1 MIELQNNQL
10 TFRFPKVH
18 KKAVCQID
26 FQRTLQIPDDN
37 REYPLPR
44 VWVDFPWS
52 T

>member
-18 KKAVCQID
+18 KRRCAKST
-26 FQRTLQIPDDN
+26 QRTL
-37 REYPLPR
+37 RFRMTTEEYPPR